1 MQSGWLVSSPLVVLI
16 SVLAIYP
23 FIGTGSCDTL
33 RVRSP
38 ALLLK
43 TPTFRLCS
51 PIVRTFLALTP
62 RVRISCLVAL
72 DQVNSLTSLLVLLM
86 PHLLRLL
93 LVSLANYGCGH
104 ASALPEVVLS
114 PTTEGSLGAV
124 SSESIECSV
133 IGRDLLARGVS
144 LVAP

>member
-43 TPTFRLCS
+43 TPTF
-51 PIVRTFLALTP
+51 LALTP
-62 RVRISCLVAL
+62 RVRMSCLVAL